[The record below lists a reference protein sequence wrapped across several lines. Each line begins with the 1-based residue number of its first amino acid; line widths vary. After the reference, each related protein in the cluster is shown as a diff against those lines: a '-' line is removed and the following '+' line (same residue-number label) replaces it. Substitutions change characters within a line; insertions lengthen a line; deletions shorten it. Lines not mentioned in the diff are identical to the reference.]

1 MNEGR
6 TGHAS
11 IILPNGNV
19 FTSGGDLKTSVEV
32 YDTNND
38 QWIYAD
44 DMLDGRHYHSI
55 YYLKNLNRLLIFG
68 GAGTQETLEDTWETY
83 DPVNLTPTNRGVF
96 PIKSIHYK
104 NSIQLN
110 DDNIAMIGGEVFD
123 IIDWGPIVILPT
135 KNCYV
140 LDIVTSLEEPVQLQM
155 DFNLYQ
161 NYPNPFNPET
171 TIKYRI
177 GNGDREDFSIY
188 NVSIKVYDLLG
199 REAATL
205 VNENKPA
212 GVYYITF
219 NASALVSGFY
229 FYTLKTGNYSQTR
242 KMLLIK

>member
-1 MNEGR
+1 
-6 TGHAS
+6 
-11 IILPNGNV
+11 
-19 FTSGGDLKTSVEV
+19 
-32 YDTNND
+32 
-38 QWIYAD
+38 
-44 DMLDGRHYHSI
+44 
-55 YYLKNLNRLLIFG
+55 
-68 GAGTQETLEDTWETY
+68 
-83 DPVNLTPTNRGVF
+83 
-96 PIKSIHYK
+96 
-104 NSIQLN
+104 
-110 DDNIAMIGGEVFD
+110 MIGGEVFD